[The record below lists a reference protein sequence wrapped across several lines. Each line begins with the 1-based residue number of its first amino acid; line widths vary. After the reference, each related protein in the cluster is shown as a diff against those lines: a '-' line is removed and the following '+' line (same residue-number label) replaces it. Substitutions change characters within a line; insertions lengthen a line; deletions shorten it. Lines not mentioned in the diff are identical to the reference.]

1 MTNPQISVIIPA
13 YNAADTIDR
22 AIKSII
28 AQSFGD
34 WELIVVDDCSTDD
47 TAGIVGK
54 FSRMDPRIHLCVR
67 ASNSGGAFVPRIQG
81 FRMACGQM
89 IAPIDADDTVGPGY
103 LEALMARSRSVEADM
118 VLAAVELVSAD
129 GECRPYLPADGID
142 ADKIYSG
149 RDLVKETIE
158 QWRVSG
164 LGLIRRELALKVAD
178 MISSTG
184 HPFADEVFTRQLLF
198 EAETVALCND
208 AVYFYA
214 MNPKSVT
221 HRTDN
226 HTYFQRFDLSHDLLE
241 WCEEN
246 YSCDSVEYALF
257 HKQNVLVIVAA
268 IRDRFFLSMTV
279 YREVVR
285 RNMARVD
292 MDVARRLLPAKY
304 YYPLLMFK
312 WMAFC

>member
-103 LEALMARSRSVEADM
+103 LEA
-118 VLAAVELVSAD
+118 
-129 GECRPYLPADGID
+129 
-142 ADKIYSG
+142 
-149 RDLVKETIE
+149 
-158 QWRVSG
+158 
-164 LGLIRRELALKVAD
+164 
-178 MISSTG
+178 
-184 HPFADEVFTRQLLF
+184 
-198 EAETVALCND
+198 
-208 AVYFYA
+208 
-214 MNPKSVT
+214 
-221 HRTDN
+221 
-226 HTYFQRFDLSHDLLE
+226 
-241 WCEEN
+241 
-246 YSCDSVEYALF
+246 
-257 HKQNVLVIVAA
+257 
-268 IRDRFFLSMTV
+268 
-279 YREVVR
+279 
-285 RNMARVD
+285 
-292 MDVARRLLPAKY
+292 
-304 YYPLLMFK
+304 
-312 WMAFC
+312 